1 MATNKR
7 KQEHIYYC
15 YNKEKG
21 GAFSR
26 HGYISDVSL
35 RRLKQRLRDTSERA
49 DLQISKTSPG

>member
-21 GAFSR
+21 GTFNR
-26 HGYISDVSL
+26 RGCISDVSL
-35 RRLKQRLRDTSERA
+35 RRPEQRLRDTSERA